1 MKIPDNIIQ
10 QCFDHGLEC
19 YPEESCGFISG
30 PEGENPESF
39 SVHPMEN
46 IINRLHQQDPEN
58 HPRSAKDGY
67 MIDPLEQL
75 KLERQLKES
84 SHQIRVIYHSHP
96 DVGAYFSEKDIE
108 DALWD
113 GLPRY
118 PDILYLVCGV
128 RKGKEDGAILA
139 EFDQQTGSFNTITLC

>member
-19 YPEESCGFISG
+19 YPEEACGFISG
-30 PEGENPESF
+30 SERENPESF

-75 KLERQLKES
+75 KLERQLKECG
-84 SHQIRVIYHSHP
+84 HQIRIIYHSHP
-96 DVGAYFSEKDIE
+96 DVGAYFSEKDID
-108 DALWD
+108 DALWA
-113 GLPRY
+113 GRPCY
-118 PDILYLVCGV
+118 PGVVYLVCGV
-128 RKGKEDGAILA
+128 KKGKEDGAILA
-139 EFDQQTGSFNTITLC
+139 EFDHQTGGFNSISLC